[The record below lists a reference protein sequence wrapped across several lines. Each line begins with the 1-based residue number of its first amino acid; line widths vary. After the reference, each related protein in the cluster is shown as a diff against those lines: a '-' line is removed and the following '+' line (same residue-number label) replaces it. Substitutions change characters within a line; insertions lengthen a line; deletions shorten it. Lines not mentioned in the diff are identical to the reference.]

1 MPTMCAD
8 LSAQGQIGAVTWQP
22 RLDEPSRRVGAL
34 IRVNVDAYPSAPVM
48 PSRRQLAEHLVAVR
62 IRGRSHAD

>member
-1 MPTMCAD
+1 MCAD

-22 RLDEPSRRVGAL
+22 HLDEPSRRAGSL
-34 IRVNVDAYPSAPVM
+34 IRVKFDAYPSAPVM
-48 PSRRQLAEHLVAVR
+48 PSRRQLAEHLAAR